1 MSEAIFLYTLILLG
15 CIATT
20 ALTPKSIY
28 GIHSQNIGIKYYLYT
43 FIPILIYT
51 LFWGLRYDVGTDY
64 PGYVGYFSYMPEE
77 IEIGYK
83 TLNDILKGLG
93 FNYVSVFIITSFFP
107 IFTLFLISRKESK
120 QFAILLIYFFF
131 TTSFIFFTQNGIRQS
146 IALFFIFILI
156 SKIKDSKLPI
166 LIISAILAWS
176 FHKSAIIP
184 IVFIAILYI
193 LKPLKINKYILIAL
207 LVILSFTGSKLYDL
221 FFAKFAFLFE
231 LLDYSGYEERMSDFE
246 KTVEFGSGLGMILKL
261 ILNSTVIFFQ
271 DKLLSDNKKSPVYFF
286 YLFFLLGIILEPIIA
301 ENNIMKRMNVYFI
314 NMRFI
319 VYAYLCTYLLKNK
332 RQAATSKIIASIFI
346 IALFLLYLASILSNS
361 NDCVP
366 YKSIFSTVI

>member
-1 MSEAIFLYTLILLG
+1 MSETIFLYTLILLG

-43 FIPILIYT
+43 LIPILIYT

-83 TLNDILKGLG
+83 TLTEILKGLG
-93 FNYVSVFIITSFFP
+93 FNHISVFIVTSFFP

-131 TTSFIFFTQNGIRQS
+131 TTSFIFFTQNGIRQA
-146 IALFFIFILI
+146 IALFFIVILI

-221 FFAKFAFLFE
+221 FFAKFAFMFE

-301 ENNIMKRMNVYFI
+301 ENSIMKRMNVYFI